1 MRQRPGKHR
10 TRMDRRKRRKLEAAG
25 WAVGS
30 TREFL
35 DLTDAEAA
43 YVEFKST
50 LSGFLRSARKRQ
62 NLSQETIARRV
73 GSSQSRIA
81 KMEAADPGVSID
93 LLLRSLFALG
103 AQPADIGKALREQGK
118 TAVGR
123 RRRAAA

>member
-1 MRQRPGKHR
+1 
-10 TRMDRRKRRKLEAAG
+10 MDRRKRRKLEAAG

-35 DLTDAEAA
+35 DLTEAEAA

-50 LSGFLRSARKRQ
+50 LSGFLRSARERQ
-62 NLSQETIARRV
+62 NLSQEAIARRV

-103 AQPADIGKALREQGK
+103 AQPADIGKALRAQGK
-118 TAVGR
+118 TAVAR
-123 RRRAAA
+123 RRRAAATRT

>member
-1 MRQRPGKHR
+1 MTQRSEKHR
-10 TRMDRRKRRKLEAAG
+10 RRMDKRKRRKLEAAG
-25 WAVGS
+25 WVVGS
-30 TREFL
+30 AREFL

-81 KMEAADPGVSID
+81 KMEAADPGDSID

-103 AQPADIGKALREQGK
+103 AQPSDIGKALRAQGK
-118 TAVGR
+118 TAVAR
-123 RRRAAA
+123 RRRTT